1 MRKSSSNTERLSLK
15 EISAV
20 SLMLFA
26 MFFGAGNMIFPPTL
40 GAAAGENV
48 FTALLGYVMGD
59 AGLAILGIAA
69 VSLIGQDLNDLGNLV
84 GRRFAIIFSLAIYL
98 LIGPLFALPRTATVS
113 FEITVVPFL
122 NGGSSLIASLIFTF
136 IFFLLAYYLS
146 RNPKKIVE
154 IVGKILTPL
163 LLFSIALI
171 FIAALFNPYG
181 EIGQATGGYLD
192 YPFFTGFIEGYNAV
206 DGPAGL
212 AFAAVVITAIQGI
225 GLRSEK
231 AIAKYTI
238 ISGFGAGIVLA
249 IVYFALAY
257 LGAHSG
263 SLGTF
268 ENGGQMLIAIAN
280 TTTGKIG
287 VILLS
292 IAVLLA
298 CLTTAIG
305 LITAFG
311 EFIST
316 QYPIISYQA
325 AIFATTLFS
334 FVISNV
340 GLTTLIQF
348 SLPVL
353 LIIYPVTIIISIQ
366 AFFAKLVGNRR
377 GFYWL
382 GLLFT
387 FIVSVILSLDSLNI
401 SLGFLSSFVQALPLY
416 DAGVAW
422 FLPAIVGSLLGLLLP
437 VRTKKD
443 KS

>member
-1 MRKSSSNTERLSLK
+1 MKNSSNTERLSLK
-15 EISAV
+15 EILAV

-48 FTALLGYVMGD
+48 FTALLGYVTGD

-84 GRRFAIIFSLAIYL
+84 GKRFAIIFSLAIYL

-122 NGGSSLIASLIFTF
+122 NGGFGLIASLIFTF
-136 IFFLLAYYLS
+136 IFFSLAYYLS

-171 FIAALFNPYG
+171 FVSALINPYG
-181 EIGQATGGYLD
+181 EIGPSSGGYID

-212 AFAAVVITAIQGI
+212 AFAAVVITAIRGL

-238 ISGFGAGIVLA
+238 ISGFGSGIVLA

-257 LGAHSG
+257 LGAHSTLLG
-263 SLGTF
+263 SF

-280 TTTGKIG
+280 TTTGKVG

-353 LIIYPVTIIISIQ
+353 LIIYPVTIIISLQ
-366 AFFAKLVGNRR
+366 AFFAKLVGKRR

-422 FLPAIVGSLLGLLLP
+422 FLPAVAGSLLGLLL
-437 VRTKKD
+437 TSKIK
-443 KS
+443 